1 MNLASSSTGI
11 IKNIKKEPEDKN
23 KKSSTSGGNNTTG
36 SKDSGT
42 KLSAAG
48 EYKLKKTAENLTTI
62 IDLVKLFSKSQCLVV
77 SISSFFFL
85 KLLKVFYHEGVSYK
99 TNTVFIYLILNFS
112 QDH

>member
-23 KKSSTSGGNNTTG
+23 KKSSTSGGSNTTG

-48 EYKLKKTAENLTTI
+48 EYNVLRFYAEN
-62 IDLVKLFSKSQCLVV
+62 
-77 SISSFFFL
+77 SI
-85 KLLKVFYHEGVSYK
+85 
-99 TNTVFIYLILNFS
+99 TV
-112 QDH
+112 